1 MNKDCRNIWIG
12 FFHKFLKLFELC
24 KPPPL
29 KIRAD
34 TDRSRCS
41 SMLTV
46 LSDHRRDSEL
56 FSKRHSF
63 LFPSDSP
70 RLDLSVTPTRSR
82 ASTLPAK
89 SQSISVSNL
98 DIEIL
103 VTPPPNDFD
112 SRARC
117 NSFPIFLLNETKTQ
131 TGDKNSATLSWVN
144 ALPEEFSSVE
154 SSHSED
160 SDVNSEEPLDGVS
173 EGVSYVE
180 EISEYSSKL

>member
-1 MNKDCRNIWIG
+1 MNRDCRNIWIG
-12 FFHKFLKLFELC
+12 FFRKFTKLFELC
-24 KPPPL
+24 KPPPM

-56 FSKRHSF
+56 FPRHSF
-63 LFPSDSP
+63 FLPSDSP
-70 RLDLSVTPTRSR
+70 RLDLSLTPTRSR
-82 ASTLPAK
+82 ASTLPVK
-89 SQSISVSNL
+89 SQRISVSNL

-117 NSFPIFLLNETKTQ
+117 QSVPIFLLNETKIQ
-131 TGDKNSATLSWVN
+131 NNDKNNATLSWVN
-144 ALPEEFSSVE
+144 TLPEEFSSAE
-154 SSHSED
+154 SNHSED
-160 SDVNSEEPLDGVS
+160 SDVNSESPMDEVG
-173 EGVSYVE
+173 YIR

>member
-1 MNKDCRNIWIG
+1 M
-12 FFHKFLKLFELC
+12 
-24 KPPPL
+24 

-56 FSKRHSF
+56 FPRHSF
-63 LFPSDSP
+63 FLPSDSP
-70 RLDLSVTPTRSR
+70 RLDLSLTPTRSR
-82 ASTLPAK
+82 ASTLPVK
-89 SQSISVSNL
+89 SQRISVSNL

-117 NSFPIFLLNETKTQ
+117 QSVPIFLLNETKIQ
-131 TGDKNSATLSWVN
+131 NNDKNNATLSWVN
-144 ALPEEFSSVE
+144 TLPEEFSSAE
-154 SSHSED
+154 SNHSED
-160 SDVNSEEPLDGVS
+160 SDVNSESPMDEVG
-173 EGVSYVE
+173 YIR

>member
-1 MNKDCRNIWIG
+1 M
-12 FFHKFLKLFELC
+12 
-24 KPPPL
+24 

-56 FSKRHSF
+56 FSRRHSN
-63 LFPSDSP
+63 LFPGDNP
-70 RLDLSVTPTRSR
+70 RLDLSLTPTRSR

-89 SQSISVSNL
+89 SQRISVSNL

-112 SRARC
+112 QRARC
-117 NSFPIFLLNETKTQ
+117 HSVPIFLLSDTKTQ
-131 TGDKNSATLSWVN
+131 NNDKNDATLSWVN
-144 ALPEEFSSVE
+144 TLPEEFSSVE
-154 SSHSED
+154 RYHSED
-160 SDVNSEEPLDGVS
+160 SDVNSESPLDD
-173 EGVSYVE
+173 VSYIR